1 MASDVNR
8 TTRFTPNN
16 PEPSATAAIF
26 YFYTQQIPM
35 SVLLAKEIDE
45 DESLSTF
52 ITTQDVDSPVVR
64 RTLLHNPT
72 LPVEQIPIFLVQLP
86 GSPPELISVK
96 DRQRVFSIVQE
107 WRVEEGLTTKE
118 KGKEKA

>member
-1 MASDVNR
+1 MDTNR

-16 PEPSATAAIF
+16 SMDPPTAAIF
-26 YFYTQQIPM
+26 YFYTKQVPI
-35 SVLLAKEIDE
+35 SVELAKEIDE

-52 ITTQDVDSPVVR
+52 ITTQDVDSPIVR

-72 LPVEQIPIFLVQLP
+72 LPVEQVPIFLVQLP

-96 DRQRVFSIVQE
+96 DRHRVFSIVQE
-107 WRVEEGLTTKE
+107 WKIEEGLTSKE
-118 KGKEKA
+118 KGKEKAV